1 MAYCVEQLVLINI
14 NFKFIFTWIMQ
25 ILYGVIPEEYS
36 EPNQTSETKY
46 SKMVQVKFVEDS
58 L

>member
-1 MAYCVEQLVLINI
+1 
-14 NFKFIFTWIMQ
+14 MQ